1 MKKTLIPRAILLAF
15 IAFIGHATAAF
26 IAFIGHATAEERL
39 VPKIP
44 SPDKPM
50 RVLIDTDAA
59 CEIDD
64 LYAIALAVLSPE
76 RFQIEGFVAAHWGD
90 NGGPEGI
97 DRSYELIQKVLKKA
111 GMAKRYPVKRGS
123 HPFRYSKVPEPS
135 EGVDFIIN
143 RAMASTPDDPLWVIS
158 LGACTNISAAYL
170 VQPDI
175 KDRVRVFWHGRTRWP
190 DVCWNFNVYNDL
202 KAVRILFNSDLPF
215 VLFDTGTGLTCPMEE
230 SKANIAPYGELGKFL
245 HEYRYKN
252 EWYQSPTKGFFDL
265 GDIAALVD
273 PTLVKHEVVDAPSVN
288 WDMRYD
294 HRKTHGKMLRL
305 YDLDRDKTFEM
316 LYEKLRNTYG
326 Q

>member
-1 MKKTLIPRAILLAF
+1 M
-15 IAFIGHATAAF
+15 
-26 IAFIGHATAEERL
+26 
-39 VPKIP
+39 
-44 SPDKPM
+44 
-50 RVLIDTDAA
+50 
-59 CEIDD
+59 
-64 LYAIALAVLSPE
+64 
-76 RFQIEGFVAAHWGD
+76 
-90 NGGPEGI
+90 
-97 DRSYELIQKVLKKA
+97 
-111 GMAKRYPVKRGS
+111 
-123 HPFRYSKVPEPS
+123 PEPS